1 MCLFSR
7 LLIDCG
13 DPNNPEYIRLLKQV
27 LEQEKVSLNHIIVT
41 HWHHDHIGGVK
52 DIMNSIN
59 KNVTLWKFPRSDEAE
74 NYDGLNFQEIKN
86 NQEFVVE
93 GAVLRAIHTPGH
105 TTDHVILMF
114 QDDSSVFSGDCILGE
129 GTAVFED
136 LFDYMKSL
144 KLILGLSPPKIF
156 PGHGNIIEDPVEK
169 IKFYIEHRNQREQ
182 QILDVLKSHPNESFT
197 SMDIVKKV
205 YSEIAFYLRPAAN
218 KNVSQHLIK
227 LVMY

>member
-1 MCLFSR
+1 
-7 LLIDCG
+7 
-13 DPNNPEYIRLLKQV
+13 
-27 LEQEKVSLNHIIVT
+27 
-41 HWHHDHIGGVK
+41 
-52 DIMNSIN
+52 
-59 KNVTLWKFPRSDEAE
+59 
-74 NYDGLNFQEIKN
+74 
-86 NQEFVVE
+86 
-93 GAVLRAIHTPGH
+93 
-105 TTDHVILMF
+105 MF